1 MENKSLFAAISLT
14 IVLVSGLFF
23 YNNQITQLENE
34 VASITTEYNA
44 KIGAIQSVDK
54 AESNIKTSVLEDLN
68 NQLITARSALQEAQQ
83 QLTLATSKSSVLN
96 DEMSQMDD
104 ARSEVS
110 TLKGSLK
117 ETQGSLQTTQKELTL
132 SGEKIQHLK
141 DLFKSQNKATVINNM
156 ARISELKETSTGIV
170 VTGLIVPAIGVATL
184 ISYTVEEI
192 NNYCAN
198 IKNTIDLEKKVFN
211 KVVSL
216 DAQMQ
221 DNYHQQCEVSLKD
234 KVKEGL
240 KKFKINQLKS

>member
-54 AESNIKTSVLEDLN
+54 AENNIKTSVLEDLN

-132 SGEKIQHLK
+132 SGEKYNTL
-141 DLFKSQNKATVINNM
+141 
-156 ARISELKETSTGIV
+156 RICSNHKT
-170 VTGLIVPAIGVATL
+170 
-184 ISYTVEEI
+184 
-192 NNYCAN
+192 
-198 IKNTIDLEKKVFN
+198 K
-211 KVVSL
+211 
-216 DAQMQ
+216 
-221 DNYHQQCEVSLKD
+221 
-234 KVKEGL
+234 
-240 KKFKINQLKS
+240 QLLSITWLVLVN

>member
-1 MENKSLFAAISLT
+1 
-14 IVLVSGLFF
+14 
-23 YNNQITQLENE
+23 
-34 VASITTEYNA
+34 
-44 KIGAIQSVDK
+44 
-54 AESNIKTSVLEDLN
+54 
-68 NQLITARSALQEAQQ
+68 
-83 QLTLATSKSSVLN
+83 
-96 DEMSQMDD
+96 
-104 ARSEVS
+104 
-110 TLKGSLK
+110 
-117 ETQGSLQTTQKELTL
+117 
-132 SGEKIQHLK
+132 
-141 DLFKSQNKATVINNM
+141 M

-184 ISYTVEEI
+184 ISYTAEEV